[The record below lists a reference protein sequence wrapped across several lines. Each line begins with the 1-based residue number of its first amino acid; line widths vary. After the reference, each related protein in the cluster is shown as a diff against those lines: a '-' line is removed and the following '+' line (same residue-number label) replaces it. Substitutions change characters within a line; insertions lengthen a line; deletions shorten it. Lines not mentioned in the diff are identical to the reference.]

1 MFEPVFHRIM
11 TFGIKTTLVE
21 TRDFVALVSALADNP
36 DQSVF
41 FCNVHMLMLA
51 QDDKVLANAMDN
63 ADVVFADGV
72 PIAWLQSRLT
82 DQDAEVIRGYEIML
96 AVCERAEKN
105 GEKVGFFGS
114 TDDVMKSLIDKLCV
128 QFKNL
133 NVAYQMCPQF
143 VEGEIASSVEDLQAI
158 NESGI
163 RWLFVGLGCPKQEK
177 WIYRYNNELKCN
189 ILGVGAA
196 FDWLSGLTRKP
207 PKWMEKYAL
216 AWLYRLFQNPSRMF
230 HRYMKYN
237 SRFILRV
244 LKLTFSGK

>member
-1 MFEPVFHRIM
+1 MFEPVFHHIT

-51 QDDKVLANAMDN
+51 QEDKVLATAMDN
-63 ADVVFADGV
+63 ADIIFADGA

-82 DQDAEVIRGYEIML
+82 DKDAEVIRGYEIML
-96 AVCERAEKN
+96 AVCERVAKN
-105 GEKVGFFGS
+105 GEKVGFLGS
-114 TDDVMKSLIDKLCV
+114 TPDVMKSLIKNLCER
-128 QFKNL
+128 FRNL
-133 NVAYQMCPQF
+133 NVTYQVCPQY
-143 VEGEIASSVEDLQAI
+143 VKGELSSSPEALLAI

-163 RWLFVGLGCPKQEK
+163 KWLFVGLGCPKQEK
-177 WIYRYNNELKCN
+177 WIYRYNSELKCN

-196 FDWLSGLTRKP
+196 FDWLSGLTSQP

-237 SRFILRV
+237 TRFIIRV